1 MSWSARNIVPVPT
14 GGRVF
19 VVGDLLLGPLAD
31 ATSEAATGEL
41 ARLLD
46 GIEGPALVVL
56 AGDTFDLAGAPNHC
70 PAKALT
76 SHPVLVRAIDHF
88 LTLPDHRLVVLAG

>member
-1 MSWSARNIVPVPT
+1 MATSCS
-14 GGRVF
+14 GRWPMR
-19 VVGDLLLGPLAD
+19 L
-31 ATSEAATGEL
+31 SEAATGEL

-88 LTLPDHRLVVLAG
+88 LSLPDHRTSCWPASASRHRRGHPSCGPNWSG